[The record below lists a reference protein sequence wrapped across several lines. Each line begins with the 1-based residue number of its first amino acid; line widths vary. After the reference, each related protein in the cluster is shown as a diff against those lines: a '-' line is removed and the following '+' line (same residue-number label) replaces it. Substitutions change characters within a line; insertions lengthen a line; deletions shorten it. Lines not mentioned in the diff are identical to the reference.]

1 MAGLPTEA
9 EPGWH
14 GPAPAYERAPDR
26 WLYEEE
32 VKKGHGSPP
41 SRVVEGILARV
52 TAILYGTRDDR
63 VFSPSA
69 APVLADNFAD
79 IALRGGA
86 ITVHENQDDEFGQAL
101 VRRDADGNFSVQLVT
116 APNQIIRVTRLPLG
130 LVSVPQT
137 PGDPD
142 EVKQKARKGEL
153 KFEYLPTKNMAVMG
167 FQNGEW
173 SEASYPPVGSTE
185 LGTTADRYGQT
196 IFGGMRAL
204 RLRDG
209 RVALFRPDR
218 HAERFA
224 RNAERLMMPSIPPGR
239 LVEIYKQLVRANAK
253 YLPDFGT
260 GSMYLA
266 PGLRPN
272 KNQVGVH
279 PNVQYL
285 LTCEAMPVSKIFAR
299 PIKLRVETRFHRAAP
314 GGVGDVKASG
324 NYSPS
329 FEAKMAAI
337 EAGFDDIICLDA
349 ENSETRELSSSN
361 IFFVDKNNILHTPNL
376 SGEILDGV
384 TRDSILEIAKELQA
398 KGLIRGVREG
408 PVYRSDYPKMKE
420 AFSSGTGVTM
430 QGVKLIQ
437 DGENTYNFD
446 ISQGGMG
453 PVTKALHDRF
463 SQILAGDA
471 MNDPRY
477 KDWLVVVD

>member
-1 MAGLPTEA
+1 MAGLPPEA

-26 WLYEEE
+26 WLYEEAR
-32 VKKGHGSPP
+32 KKERGSPP
-41 SRVVEGILARV
+41 PRVVKGIQDRV
-52 TAILYGTRDDR
+52 TAILYGTRNDN

-86 ITVHENQDDEFGQAL
+86 ITVHENKDDEFGQAL
-101 VRRDADGNFSVQLVT
+101 MRRNTDGNFSVQLVT

-142 EVKQKARKGEL
+142 EVKKRARRGEL
-153 KFEYLPTKNMAVMG
+153 KFEYFPAKNMAVMG

-204 RLRDG
+204 RLRNG
-209 RVALFRPDR
+209 RAALFRPDR

-224 RNAERLMMPSIPPGR
+224 RNAERLKMPLIPPGR
-239 LVEIYKQLVRANAK
+239 LVEIYKQLVRANAE

-260 GSMYLA
+260 GSLYLA

-324 NYSPS
+324 NYAPS

-337 EAGFDDIICLDA
+337 KAGFDDIICLDA
-349 ENSETRELSSSN
+349 KNEETRELSSSN
-361 IFFVDKNNILHTPNL
+361 IFFVDAAGILHTPNL
-376 SGEILDGV
+376 SGEILDGI
-384 TRDSILEIAKELQA
+384 TRDSVLQIAKELKE
-398 KGLIRGVREG
+398 KGIINGVQVK
-408 PVYRSDYPKMKE
+408 PVHRSYYANMKE

-430 QGVKLIQ
+430 QGVALIQ
-437 DGENTYNFD
+437 DGKNTYDLNVSKD
-446 ISQGGMG
+446 GMG
-453 PVTKALHDRF
+453 PVTKAIFDRF
-463 SQILAGDA
+463 NQILAGDA
-471 MNDPRY
+471 MDDSRY